1 MNAATQAPIER
12 MRLAEVETELTTLAE
27 TERTDAL
34 ANERRDFKTEIE
46 NADDQ
51 RAAEISAEQTLY
63 FGRKRRR
70 AARREALETALK
82 ARQADDINVKLDSI
96 AKAHSEALTAAKEAL
111 ANIDVDALTALEQ
124 QVNDYLAAEA
134 EVCKHALDAAF
145 VARGAGAKAPGI
157 ESIHAK
163 SLREMHGR
171 LEKMKAHIASS
182 SQRVSLDNARF
193 GVPFGAI

>member
-12 MRLAEVETELTTLAE
+12 MSLIEVETELATLVEA
-27 TERTDAL
+27 ERTDAL

-51 RAAEISAEQTLY
+51 QTAEISAEQTLY

-70 AARREALETALK
+70 AVRREALETALK
-82 ARQADDINVKLDSI
+82 ARQADDVTDKLASI
-96 AKAHSEALTAAKEAL
+96 ATAHGEALTAAKEAL
-111 ANIDVDALTALEQ
+111 ASIDFDALTALEA
-124 QVNDYLAAEA
+124 QVNAYLSAEA
-134 EVCKHALDAAF
+134 AVCRHALDAAC
-145 VARGAGAKAPGI
+145 VAKAAGAKASGL

-163 SLREMHGR
+163 SLGEMHGR

-182 SQRVSLDNARF
+182 SQRVSLDNVRF
-193 GVPFGAI
+193 GVPFVAI